1 MRVLMI
7 FLAATVVHSEAAVSE
22 TFVTVPESVSCE
34 SAFRSELASGG
45 TSDKSISEMLE
56 DGGGAFLGTF
66 GSELASRGYF
76 CRNGFVTSQSF
87 IMTYAN
93 KRLALAAY
101 RRLLLRLQEQFGKP
115 CKPLDTF
122 SRAQIRKIRMEMP
135 ALVDELKNTR
145 EWKHTEGTL
154 TRLTISYWSGLREW
168 RVNVVTDGKEGLC
181 RV

>member
-1 MRVLMI
+1 MI
-7 FLAATVVHSEAAVSE
+7 VLAATVVHSDAAVSG
-22 TFVTVPESVSCE
+22 TIVTALESTSCE
-34 SAFRSELASGG
+34 SAFRSELASGS

-56 DGGGAFLGTF
+56 DERGAFLGTF
-66 GSELASRGYF
+66 GSEPAIRGYF

-93 KRLALAAY
+93 ERLALAAY
-101 RRLLLRLQEQFGKP
+101 RRVLLRLQEQFGKP

-122 SRAQIRKIRMEMP
+122 PSTQIRTIRMEMP
-135 ALVDELKNTR
+135 ALIDELKYTR

-154 TRLTISYWSGLREW
+154 TRLTIHYLSGEREW
-168 RVNVVTDGKEGLC
+168 RVNVVTDGTEGLC